1 MEDQKQRVYDA
12 LKKMGIKY
20 EVVEHEPVH
29 TMEDMDRLGL
39 PEKGTL
45 CKNLFLRDSKGKRHF
60 LITADEKTKVDLKT
74 LGRQL
79 GAGNLSFASEERLE
93 KYLGVKQG
101 SVTPFALMNDT
112 DHAVEFFID
121 KNLSRCKSMGIH
133 PLENTATVF
142 LSFKDLDKFLW
153 NHVYKDAYIKVT
165 NESEDNYGRM
175 AEQAESAGF
184 QTEAD
189 AGDTG
194 KTFLE
199 TVGTDPDKMGDW
211 NWSRNDSHGRF
222 DDGIYGITLS
232 DTGSIGSTDVRSE

>member
-12 LKKMGIKY
+12 LNKMGIKY

-39 PEKGTL
+39 PEKTYAEL
-45 CKNLFLRDSKGKRHF
+45 ILRDSKGKRHF

-101 SVTPFALMNDT
+101 SVTPFALMNNT
-112 DHAVEFFID
+112 EHAVEFFID

-133 PLENTATVF
+133 PLEKYSN
-142 LSFKDLDKFLW
+142 
-153 NHVYKDAYIKVT
+153 
-165 NESEDNYGRM
+165 
-175 AEQAESAGF
+175 
-184 QTEAD
+184 
-189 AGDTG
+189 
-194 KTFLE
+194 
-199 TVGTDPDKMGDW
+199 
-211 NWSRNDSHGRF
+211 
-222 DDGIYGITLS
+222 
-232 DTGSIGSTDVRSE
+232 SIHIIQRSG